1 MRRIT
6 RCFLVAA
13 LVAVLSYS
21 AAHPQSDEAEGQDP
35 CLATDAIQLD
45 LTQLWSGDFAKGQ
58 SRCFVLE
65 MTKGSFARLRIGL
78 ERGYVVASL
87 FAPGD
92 TTSAARIFLEEDDI
106 EEKILAWAAVTSG
119 NYLLR
124 VECPGRSEGVSVQLE
139 SVESPELYAAR
150 AGTVGANPRVR
161 SLSNH
166 MLKLNSIDPEDD
178 DFSDLLP
185 LRELLE
191 GVRIVLLGEA
201 SHFDGSDFLAK
212 GRLIRFLHSELGFD
226 VLAFEAGIYQMKLA
240 WETLRA
246 GVDPQKAF
254 SKGAFWMWAD
264 SLQVE
269 PLVRYV
275 SYSLSTDRPLELA
288 GIDNQIWSTELPQN
302 LREFLKSKDIAT
314 PFADPNSP
322 ESEILEAMSE
332 VRYRTG
338 KQARPDSAMKVRFVE
353 SLVRTAD
360 EIGQLEPTREVVFW
374 QRVFVNMVQ
383 YARGPVLRILDKSER
398 YAARERQMAENLIWM
413 AKEYYPDRKIMV
425 WCHNG
430 HAMRAL
436 NELPVNIG
444 LQVTLGDG
452 VWEEFALGDGVWK
465 EFGEEM
471 YSIAPVSYEGKH
483 SGDGEFTVV
492 SDQVPEAEFE
502 ELMAA
507 TGQTAALVDLRQAN
521 ERARWLGG
529 SFVARP
535 IDHVSMRSVWSH
547 HFDAF
552 LFLRIQ
558 EPSELRED

>member
-1 MRRIT
+1 
-6 RCFLVAA
+6 
-13 LVAVLSYS
+13 
-21 AAHPQSDEAEGQDP
+21 
-35 CLATDAIQLD
+35 
-45 LTQLWSGDFAKGQ
+45 
-58 SRCFVLE
+58 
-65 MTKGSFARLRIGL
+65 MTKGSFARVRLGL
-78 ERGYVVASL
+78 QQGYILASL

-92 TTSAARIFLEEDDI
+92 TTSAARIYVEEGGMTK
-106 EEKILAWAAVTSG
+106 ENVLAWAAVASG

-124 VECPGRSEGVSVQLE
+124 VEAPVPSQGVRVQLE
-139 SVESPELYAAR
+139 SLESPELYAAR
-150 AGTVGANPRVR
+150 TRAVEANPRVR

-201 SHFDGSDFLAK
+201 THFDGTDFLAK

-226 VLAFEAGIYQMKLA
+226 VLAFEAGIYQMRLA
-240 WETLRA
+240 WEAFRA

-264 SLQVE
+264 SVQVE

-275 SYSLSTDRPLELA
+275 SHSLSTEQPLELA
-288 GIDNQIWSTELPQN
+288 GIDYQVWGAELPQD
-302 LREFLKSKDIAT
+302 LREFLKTNDIVT

-322 ESEILEAMSE
+322 ESEILAAMSE
-332 VRYRTG
+332 VRFRTG
-338 KQARPDSAMKVRFVE
+338 QQKRPDSAMRVRFVE
-353 SLVRTAD
+353 ALVSTAD
-360 EIGQLEPTREVVFW
+360 EIRQLEPTREVMFW

-398 YAARERQMAENLIWM
+398 YSAREPLMAENLIWM
-413 AKEYYPDRKIMV
+413 AKEYYRDRKLIV
-425 WCHNG
+425 WCHSG
-430 HAMRAL
+430 HALRAL
-436 NELPVNIG
+436 NELAFNLG
-444 LQVTLGDG
+444 LQVT
-452 VWEEFALGDGVWK
+452 LGDGVWK

-471 YSIAPVSYEGKH
+471 YSIAPVSYEGKY

-492 SDQVPEAEFE
+492 TDQVPDAEFE

-507 TGQTAALVDLRQAN
+507 TGQTAALVDLRKVKD
-521 ERARWLGG
+521 RAGWLGG
-529 SFVARP
+529 PFVARP
-535 IDHVSMRSVWSH
+535 LCHVSVRSVWSH

-552 LFLRIQ
+552 LFLRKQ
-558 EPSELRED
+558 EPNEFRKD